1 MTKELFFQ
9 AISKFALGLILIT
22 LLLFL
27 PAGTLRYWNG
37 WLLITILFVPM
48 FFAGIVMMLRNPELL
63 KKRLNAKEEEAE
75 QKTVVVLSALMFLG
89 AFIAAGM
96 NFRFAWV
103 TMPRW
108 SVFLG
113 TAVFLA
119 AYLLYAE
126 VLRENAYLSR
136 TMEVQDGQ
144 KVVSPGLYGIVR
156 HPMYAATLFLFLSM
170 PFILGSPVSFVIM
183 LVYVPIICKRIR
195 NEENVLLE
203 GLSGYPEYCRKVR
216 WRLLPHVW

>member
-1 MTKELFFQ
+1 MVL
-9 AISKFALGLILIT
+9 LG

-27 PAGTLRYWNG
+27 PAGTRGYWNA
-37 WLLITILFVPM
+37 WLFLGVLFIPM
-48 FFAGIVMMLRNPELL
+48 FAAGLVMMVKAPELL
-63 KKRLNAKEEEAE
+63 RKRLNAKEEEAE